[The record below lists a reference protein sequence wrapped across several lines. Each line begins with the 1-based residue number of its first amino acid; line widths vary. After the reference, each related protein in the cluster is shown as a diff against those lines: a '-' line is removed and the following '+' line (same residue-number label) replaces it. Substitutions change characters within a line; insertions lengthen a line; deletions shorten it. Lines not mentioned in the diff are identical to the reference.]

1 MFTIRSKERYSDDL
15 KINSGAKSLVLHV
28 DMDTRT
34 GYQKI
39 NKAREMMAEAQNMAI
54 AEQKDIPGMKYQ
66 NVVEAYGLAIR
77 ALIVAV
83 FGEEQTDK
91 MTEFYENNLD
101 AMLDDILPYILK
113 RLFPMLRKA
122 STKRAKALRQAQ
134 KK

>member
-15 KINSGAKSLVLHV
+15 KINSGAKSLTLHV

-34 GYQKI
+34 GFQKI
-39 NKAREMMAEAQNMAI
+39 NKAREMMAEAQNMAV
-54 AEQKDIPGMKYQ
+54 AEEKDIPGTKYQ
-66 NVVEAYGLAIR
+66 KTVEAYGLAIR

-113 RLFPMLRKA
+113 RLFPKLRKA
-122 STKRAKALRQAQ
+122 SAARAKALRQAQ

>member
-34 GYQKI
+34 GYHKI
-39 NKAREMMAEAQNMAI
+39 NKAREMMAEAQNMAVK
-54 AEQKDIPGMKYQ
+54 EHDGVPGAKYEKTI
-66 NVVEAYGLAIR
+66 EAYGLAIR

-91 MTEFYENNLD
+91 MVEFYENNLD

-122 STKRAKALRQAQ
+122 STERAKALRKAQ

>member
-39 NKAREMMAEAQNMAI
+39 NKAREMMAEAQNMAV
-54 AEQKDIPGMKYQ
+54 AEHNGVPGAKYEKT
-66 NVVEAYGLAIR
+66 VEAYGLAIR

-83 FGEEQTDK
+83 FGEEQTEK
-91 MTEFYENNLD
+91 MAAFYENNLD

-122 STKRAKALRQAQ
+122 STARAKALRRAQ